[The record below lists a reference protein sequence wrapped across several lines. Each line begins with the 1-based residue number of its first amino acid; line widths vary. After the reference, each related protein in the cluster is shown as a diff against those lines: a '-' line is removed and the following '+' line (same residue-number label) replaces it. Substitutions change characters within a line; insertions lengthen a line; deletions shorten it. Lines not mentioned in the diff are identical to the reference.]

1 MKKCRWLKFF
11 SLILCSFLVFISFTS
26 CSNQVDSV
34 KNLKA
39 GSGKQVIVLGD
50 SIASGY
56 GLETNQAFPSILSQ
70 ELGLPIINR
79 GVSGDTTETALKRL
93 QTDVIAAEPW
103 LVIVELGGND
113 FLRKFSKT
121 ETEENL
127 RQIITTIQESSA
139 IVVLLGMN
147 LGLFTD
153 EYKIIYQRIAEETN
167 AYLIPES
174 LKGILDNPRYRQED
188 FIHPNAEGH
197 KLLATRVA
205 KELKPLLAKATWPS
219 ALKQFRSIKN

>member
-1 MKKCRWLKFF
+1 MKKYRWLNFF
-11 SLILCSFLVFISFTS
+11 ILMLCSLLVFTS
-26 CSNQVDSV
+26 CSNYIDSV

-39 GSGKQVIVLGD
+39 GAGKQVIVLGD

-56 GLETNQAFPSILSQ
+56 GVEEKEAFPSVLSQ

-79 GVSGDTTETALKRL
+79 GVSGDTTDMGLKRL

-113 FLRKFSKT
+113 FLRKFPKS
-121 ETEENL
+121 ETEKNL
-127 RQIITTIQESSA
+127 RQIVTSIQEKSA

-153 EYKIIYQRIAEETN
+153 EYKTLYQRVAKETN

-188 FIHPNAEGH
+188 FIHPNVEGH

-205 KELKPLLAKATWPS
+205 TELKPLLAKASWPS
-219 ALKQFRSIKN
+219 ALMQFRPIKK

>member
-1 MKKCRWLKFF
+1 M
-11 SLILCSFLVFISFTS
+11 
-26 CSNQVDSV
+26 

-39 GSGKQVIVLGD
+39 GAGKQVIVLGD

-56 GLETNQAFPSILSQ
+56 GVEANQAFPSVLSQ
-70 ELGLPIINR
+70 ELSLPIVNR
-79 GVSGDTTETALKRL
+79 GVSGDTTETGLKRL

-113 FLRKFSKT
+113 FLRKFPKP
-121 ETEENL
+121 ETEKNL
-127 RQIITTIQESSA
+127 RQIVTSIQEKSA

-153 EYKIIYQRIAEETN
+153 EYKTLYQRVAKETN
-167 AYLIPES
+167 AYLIPEV
-174 LKGILDNPRYRQED
+174 LKGISDNPRYRQPD

-219 ALKQFRSIKN
+219 ALMQFRSRKN